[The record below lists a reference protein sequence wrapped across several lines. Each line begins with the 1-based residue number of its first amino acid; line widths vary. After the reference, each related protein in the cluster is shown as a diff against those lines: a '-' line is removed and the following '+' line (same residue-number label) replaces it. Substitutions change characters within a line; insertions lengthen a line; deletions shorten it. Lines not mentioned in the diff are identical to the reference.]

1 MLDKLEKK
9 FDANTFAMA
18 VEGKVRT
25 LGMGYLEAILSFC
38 EENDMEPTAIGNLVK
53 KSDVI
58 KSKLEAECRELN
70 LLERTAK
77 LPI

>member
-1 MLDKLEKK
+1 MLGKLEKK

-18 VEGKVRT
+18 VESKVK

-38 EENDMEPTAIGNLVK
+38 EENDMEPSSIGSLVK
-53 KSDVI
+53 KSEVI
-58 KSKLEAECRELN
+58 KAKLEAECKELN

-77 LPI
+77 LPL

>member
-18 VEGKVRT
+18 VESKVRM
-25 LGMGYLEAILSFC
+25 GMGYLEAILSFC
-38 EENDMEPTAIGNLVK
+38 DENDMEPTAIGNLVK
-53 KSDVI
+53 KSDVR
-58 KSKLEAECRELN
+58 KSKLQVECKDLN

-77 LPI
+77 LPL

>member
-18 VEGKVRT
+18 VESKVRM
-25 LGMGYLEAILSFC
+25 GMGYLEAILSFC
-38 EENDMEPTAIGNLVK
+38 EENDMEPSAVGTLVK

-58 KSKLEAECRELN
+58 KSKLEAECKDLN

-77 LPI
+77 LPL

>member
-18 VEGKVRT
+18 VESKVKM
-25 LGMGYLEAILSFC
+25 GMGYLEAILAFC

-53 KSDVI
+53 
-58 KSKLEAECRELN
+58 N
-70 LLERTAK
+70 LS
-77 LPI
+77 

>member
-9 FDANTFAMA
+9 FDSNTFSMA
-18 VEGKVRT
+18 VESKVKK
-25 LGMGYLEAILSFC
+25 GMGYLEAIISFC

-58 KSKLEAECRELN
+58 KSKLEAECRDMN

-77 LPI
+77 LPL